1 MNSWEQDVGQLLESF
16 RLAYDNSPS
25 DRNLSTPQAST
36 PVTHSEVLTDRV
48 SLKKG
53 KKRVAEEELG
63 PERERALVNKGKG
76 NTRGGEDEEEETAGD
91 GSRPSK
97 RSKRSNLKGGGW
109 LDLKKEIESVDTSTP
124 AAPVFTLPFRNKD

>member
-25 DRNLSTPQAST
+25 DKNLTTPQAST

-63 PERERALVNKGKG
+63 PERERALVDEGED

-97 RSKRSNLKGGGW
+97 RSKRSNLEGGGW
-109 LDLKKEIESVDTSTP
+109 LDFKREIGSVDTSTP
-124 AAPVFTLPFRNKD
+124 ADRVLTLPFRKKD